1 MGIATMSEKKY
12 LPGDLRQRVTDL
24 YKAKGISQAQLA
36 KAVDIDKSIISRFL
50 SGKTDR
56 LSDEH
61 IIRLARYFGVST
73 DFLLGETDQPERI
86 NYDIE
91 ELGLT
96 VQAAKNLY
104 TRKIDPDVLC
114 QILEHDKCGELM
126 QRIKLYQDETISSCV
141 AAQNQLMDSIGS
153 MLIDHVQAA
162 PADKNTAQSVL
173 QTMQA
178 MKRPVYSAERTAIGD
193 SFTQIVQDMKKAG
206 PNHVVPAMKMTK
218 NTMQGMRTN
227 LKKGQNQFNLRKV
240 TPESLVN
247 SILGQLDMTDAP
259 EDLKPEMEKVKDRL
273 HADLID
279 YFTILQKAGK
289 QLG

>member
-1 MGIATMSEKKY
+1 MSEKKY
-12 LPGDLRQRVTDL
+12 LPGDLRQRLTDL
-24 YKAKGISQAQLA
+24 YKAKAISQAQLA
-36 KAVDIDKSIISRFL
+36 KAVDIDKSVISRFL

-73 DFLLGETDQPERI
+73 DFLLGETDQPERT

-91 ELGLT
+91 DLGLT

-104 TRKIDPDVLC
+104 TRKVNPDVLC

-126 QRIKLYQDETISSCV
+126 QRIKLYQEETLSSGV

-153 MLIDHVQAA
+153 MLIEHAQANPSDNIA
-162 PADKNTAQSVL
+162 VQSVL
-173 QTMQA
+173 QTIPS

-193 SFTQIVQDMKKAG
+193 NFTQIVQDMKKAG
-206 PNHVVPAMKMTK
+206 PSHAAPAMKMTR

-247 SILGQLDMTDAP
+247 SIMSQLDMAVAP
-259 EDLKPEMEKVKDRL
+259 EALKLELEKVTGRL
-273 HADLID
+273 REDLTE
-279 YFTILQKAGK
+279 FFRLAEKAK
-289 QLG
+289 ELG